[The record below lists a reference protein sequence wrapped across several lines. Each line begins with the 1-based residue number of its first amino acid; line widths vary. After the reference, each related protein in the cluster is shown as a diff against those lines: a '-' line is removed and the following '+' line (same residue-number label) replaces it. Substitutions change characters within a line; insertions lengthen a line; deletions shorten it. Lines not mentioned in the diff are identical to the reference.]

1 MAKILSR
8 TKDKIALGKAAQAN
22 SIIESLKDIEIGG
35 LAISVSKLNTNLT
48 IIKES
53 LENADIEILDVLD
66 ILETEM
72 ESLSTQ
78 INDLEVIVASL
89 SNKATELETQIVA
102 LINRVTALESV

>member
-1 MAKILSR
+1 MAKILRR

-35 LAISVSKLNTNLT
+35 LAISVSNLNTNLT

-53 LENADIEILDVLD
+53 LENADIEILDALD

-89 SNKATELETQIVA
+89 SDNITSLAD
-102 LINRVTALESV
+102 RVTALESV

>member
-1 MAKILSR
+1 MAKILRR

-22 SIIESLKDIEIGG
+22 SIIESLKDVEIGG
-35 LAISVSKLNTNLT
+35 LAISISNLNTNLT

-53 LENADIEILDVLD
+53 LENADIEILEALD
-66 ILETEM
+66 SLETEM

-89 SNKATELETQIVA
+89 SENITSLAD
-102 LINRVTALESV
+102 RVTALESV

>member
-1 MAKILSR
+1 MIYV
-8 TKDKIALGKAAQAN
+8 TGDTHGN
-22 SIIESLKDIEIGG
+22 IG
-35 LAISVSKLNTNLT
+35 VSKLNTNLT

-78 INDLEVIVASL
+78 INDLEIIVTNL
-89 SNKATELETQIVA
+89 SNKATELETQIDA

>member
-1 MAKILSR
+1 MAKILRR

-35 LAISVSKLNTNLT
+35 LAISVSNLNTNLT

-53 LENADIEILDVLD
+53 LENADIEILDALD

-72 ESLSTQ
+72 E
-78 INDLEVIVASL
+78 SL

>member
-1 MAKILSR
+1 MAKILRR

-35 LAISVSKLNTNLT
+35 LAISVSNLNTNLT

-53 LENADIEILDVLD
+53 LENADTEILDALD

-72 ESLSTQ
+72 ESLLTQ

-89 SNKATELETQIVA
+89 SDNITSLAD
-102 LINRVTALESV
+102 RVTALESV

>member
-1 MAKILSR
+1 MAKILRR

-35 LAISVSKLNTNLT
+35 LAISVSNLNTNLT

-53 LENADIEILDVLD
+53 LENADIEILEALD
-66 ILETEM
+66 SLETEM

-89 SNKATELETQIVA
+89 SDNITSLAD
-102 LINRVTALESV
+102 RVTALESV